1 MEKDEKNLKFI
12 HTLQINWNEQ
22 TNPQSFLFLII

>member
-1 MEKDEKNLKFI
+1 MEKGEKNLKFI
-12 HTLQINWNEQ
+12 HTLQINWKKQ